1 MTNYKASAPYLK
13 ECLRTHKE
21 RTGEKQIPLSKRL
34 GLFSQGALSQAAN
47 QTETNGNASLGIPA
61 ATVLFNDIGGD
72 LYKYLPGLEKP
83 KSAKDIKNHIEAVF
97 YVMALS
103 SPHPKVEHRI
113 SIPDMY
119 KIGFTQ
125 DPDNRCDQLDKTH
138 PEYRHNTIHKYRCKS
153 LVIAKAIEV
162 SVLDKFKKVRNGE
175 YICAFEAE
183 IICQITKASGIW
195 DEDRVQK
202 QEL

>member
-72 LYKYLPGLEKP
+72 LYKYLPYP
-83 KSAKDIKNHIEAVF
+83 PAHQ
-97 YVMALS
+97 M
-103 SPHPKVEHRI
+103 
-113 SIPDMY
+113 
-119 KIGFTQ
+119 
-125 DPDNRCDQLDKTH
+125 
-138 PEYRHNTIHKYRCKS
+138 
-153 LVIAKAIEV
+153 
-162 SVLDKFKKVRNGE
+162 
-175 YICAFEAE
+175 
-183 IICQITKASGIW
+183 
-195 DEDRVQK
+195 VQK
-202 QEL
+202 ISHDPLGNRYVLCKHTLHLLVVQYQC